1 MVRRQILAVGLSPAW
16 QQIVQLDRLTLGEVN
31 RARDV
36 TWCASGKVINVGM
49 ALHRLGATA
58 RLLTMIGGWSG
69 REIQTEINALNLP
82 AHWIETHQLTRVCT
96 TILDAQQQ
104 QTTELVENASAIST
118 TEIDQLIDCYREQVQ
133 HCAVVVCSGSLP
145 RGVRS
150 TLFREL
156 LELRSVDAVLDI
168 RGSDLSAALA
178 CRPLVVKPN
187 RAELEQTLGRSL
199 NSQAEL
205 VDGMRELVSRGAQW
219 VVITDGPRPTL
230 IVNAHHAWQIHPVNV
245 PVVNPIGCGDCVAAG
260 IAAGIADGLSVPE
273 AARLGL
279 GAAAQ
284 NATTLL
290 PAQVTRE
297 AAEEF
302 AARCTL
308 EKL

>member
-1 MVRRQILAVGLSPAW
+1 MRRQILAVGLSPAW

-58 RLLTMIGGWSG
+58 RLLTVIGGWSG
-69 REIQTEINALNLP
+69 REIQNEISALNLP
-82 AHWIETHQLTRVCT
+82 AHWIETNQLTRICT
-96 TILDAQQQ
+96 TVLDVDQQ

-118 TEIDQLIDCYREQVQ
+118 AEIDHLIDCYREQVQ
-133 HCAVVVCSGSLP
+133 HCDVVVGSGSLP
-145 RGVRS
+145 HGVRS
-150 TLFREL
+150 SLFREL
-156 LELRSVDAVLDI
+156 LELRPVDAVLDI

-178 CRPLVVKPN
+178 CRPFVVKPN

-205 VDGMRELVSRGAQW
+205 VEGMRELVSRGAQW

-230 IVNAHHAWQIHPVNV
+230 IVNVDYAWQIHPVSV
-245 PVVNPIGCGDCVAAG
+245 RVVNPIGCGDCVAAG

-284 NATTLL
+284 NATMLL
-290 PAQVTRE
+290 PARVTRE

-302 AARCTL
+302 AARCVL